1 MLDVK
6 FCDIEVLTV
15 IKICIFRC
23 GNGFTVTVQI
33 QFFLQSRCYYFQ
45 NLDVIFQNS
54 RHKTQNGYY
63 L

>member
-33 QFFLQSRCYYFQ
+33 QFFFFFY
-45 NLDVIFQNS
+45 NHVATIF
-54 RHKTQNGYY
+54 RT
-63 L
+63 LM